1 MALALG
7 IGLLFGIER
16 GWKTR
21 EQHGGRR
28 TAGLRTFVLIGL
40 LGGVTGVLSGEA
52 GDVVLGFVFLG
63 FAALVAASYVVTQT
77 GVADPDLG
85 LTTEVAALLTFLLS
99 ALAVRGEML
108 LPAAIAVV
116 AVTFMHGKKLLHR
129 WLAGLERLELAAAL
143 QLLVISLVL
152 LPVLPDRGF
161 GPGAVLN
168 PFKIWLMVV
177 LISGLSFIGYI
188 ACKLAGPRLG
198 LVIVGLLGGL
208 ASSTA
213 VTLSFSR
220 LARRSPEIGT
230 VLVGGIAMASV
241 VMFLRVLV
249 LVQIFQPGL
258 LIRLAPSTLVMA
270 AICLACGLVL
280 SLRRSGTAST
290 VQRPDLADPSELA
303 TAIGFGVLL
312 ALVLLVSY
320 LVDEWIGHDGVYAV
334 AAVSGLV
341 DVDAFTLSMS
351 ELSGSGGFMPSV
363 AANAIVLAVLTN
375 SASKLAIVIAVAGGA
390 AARSAALVFG
400 LVIAGGLAA
409 WALL

>member
-1 MALALG
+1 
-7 IGLLFGIER
+7 
-16 GWKTR
+16 
-21 EQHGGRR
+21 
-28 TAGLRTFVLIGL
+28 
-40 LGGVTGVLSGEA
+40 
-52 GDVVLGFVFLG
+52 
-63 FAALVAASYVVTQT
+63 
-77 GVADPDLG
+77 
-85 LTTEVAALLTFLLS
+85 
-99 ALAVRGEML
+99 
-108 LPAAIAVV
+108 
-116 AVTFMHGKKLLHR
+116 MHGKKFLHR

-270 AICLACGLVL
+270 AICLVCGLVL
-280 SLRRSGTAST
+280 SLRRRTTAST
-290 VQRPDLADPSELA
+290 VPGPDLADPSELA
-303 TAIGFGVLL
+303 TAVGFGVLL

-351 ELSGSGGFMPSV
+351 ELSGSEGFLPSV